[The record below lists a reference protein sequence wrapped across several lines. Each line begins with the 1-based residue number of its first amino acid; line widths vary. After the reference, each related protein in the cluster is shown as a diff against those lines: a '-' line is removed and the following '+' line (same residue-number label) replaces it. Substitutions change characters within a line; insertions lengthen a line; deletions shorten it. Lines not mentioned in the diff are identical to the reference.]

1 MRNCPRL
8 EKPSGSL
15 PSTTSIFV
23 FVILHSPKSAKISFR
38 KCFVELFSNA
48 YHNHKKSTGQ
58 FVLGQFTFRILYSG
72 ENVAKMDK
80 CSREKKSNMDKTK
93 VPWGKKSQEE
103 KVLRKNEPKC
113 KSSRE
118 KKVPRVKIK
127 SPR

>member
-48 YHNHKKSTGQ
+48 YHNHKKVPDNLFLDSLPFEFYIPGKIWQ
-58 FVLGQFTFRILYSG
+58 KWI
-72 ENVAKMDK
+72 NVQRD
-80 CSREKKSNMDKTK
+80 KKSNMDKTK

-118 KKVPRVKIK
+118 KKVLRVKIK

>member
-48 YHNHKKSTGQ
+48 YHNHKKVPDNLFLDSLPFEFYVPG
-58 FVLGQFTFRILYSG
+58 
-72 ENVAKMDK
+72 KMWQK
-80 CSREKKSNMDKTK
+80 WINFQGT
-93 VPWGKKSQEE
+93 
-103 KVLRKNEPKC
+103 
-113 KSSRE
+113 
-118 KKVPRVKIK
+118 K
-127 SPR
+127 SPIWIKQKFLGGKNPKRKKF